1 MLIKDFP
8 EGFSLGYSV
17 HALSLML
24 QSILIRAEDTF
35 TTRGIDAS
43 EEERRAFA
51 RLVELLHIASRDAAA
66 LQKRMVN

>member
-1 MLIKDFP
+1 MLLKDFP

-24 QSILIRAEDTF
+24 QSILIRAEDIF
-35 TTRGIDAS
+35 TTRGAHVS

-51 RLVELLHIASRDAAA
+51 SLVELLHIAARDAAM

>member
-24 QSILIRAEDTF
+24 QSILIRAEDTIA
-35 TTRGIDAS
+35 TRGVHLS

-51 RLVELLHIASRDAAA
+51 SLVELLHIASRDAAA